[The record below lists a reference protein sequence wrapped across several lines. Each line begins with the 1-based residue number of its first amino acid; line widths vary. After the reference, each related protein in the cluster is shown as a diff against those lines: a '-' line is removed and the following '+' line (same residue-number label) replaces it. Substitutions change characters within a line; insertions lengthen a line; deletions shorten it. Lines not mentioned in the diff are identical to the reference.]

1 MKPDSKQKKKGQKSM
16 NISERVNETNESGD
30 DLNMKILKNVYE
42 LRDGLIKLEAV
53 LKAAGYCISESY
65 IRDDSRPDPLALT
78 DVALT
83 IIKNMFDTADT
94 LEGRHVKR
102 MFDEHER
109 SAQNGGNRP
118 ERWAGS
124 AATDP
129 GKTDT
134 H

>member
-1 MKPDSKQKKKGQKSM
+1 M
-16 NISERVNETNESGD
+16 NDSERVNEANELRA

-53 LKAAGYCISESY
+53 LKAAGEVISESY

-94 LEGRHVKR
+94 IERRHVKR
-102 MFDEHER
+102 TLEDHKR
-109 SAQNGGNRP
+109 SAQGGGNRP

>member
-1 MKPDSKQKKKGQKSM
+1 M
-16 NISERVNETNESGD
+16 NDSERVNEANELRA

-53 LKAAGYCISESY
+53 LKAAGEVISESN

-94 LEGRHVKR
+94 IERRHVKR

-118 ERWAGS
+118 ERRAGS

-129 GKTDT
+129 GKTGT
-134 H
+134 R